1 VSRFEWLNERYAAA
15 ASVSAHGVE
24 MLTVG
29 DSVGAHLD
37 AAIKELIVLART
49 DGPELWADLLGA
61 ARQLRWRLV
70 TEPQPIELNPQLQE
84 VARAVKLQAERLHS
98 AVGDD
103 ARTVLRQLE
112 AATLDVWHRD
122 PVIGPVLV
130 RCIQEVGAESCR
142 VLAAGSRSAAG
153 MSRWFIESGLG
164 AVAVSGI
171 DRHGDGV
178 VEQAY
183 AVGPPRIFSP
193 STITSP
199 TANAVM
205 FIFPSWETN
214 RSIPRTVLSAQAEGA
229 IRPRSRTFT
238 EGDEPVLVRPT
249 PDVADDLVPLP
260 NWTAQQAPD
269 REPGVDEVIA
279 RKVLLSGALSI
290 YLDSEGE
297 HIRSLDPTQPA
308 GERVTHSDVHLVG
321 PGTYLVLREGQSE
334 RQVLYDRAIALLG
347 HRGPQAKASQRRWKE
362 ALQVK
367 LRQAGRREVGR
378 ALAQVGVPRIDR
390 ATAWTEETLAR
401 PQDDQDF
408 LRLLAWLDVPLHPT
422 FELATELRRLR
433 LQASADVRESL
444 ERALSAA
451 SMTTLEE
458 HGHLRLDLDIPG
470 FRGIIATRVLAVS
483 PHAELV
489 ARHDVRVATPD
500 RSAQW
505 LE

>member
-1 VSRFEWLNERYAAA
+1 VTRFERLNQRYAAA
-15 ASVSAHGVE
+15 ASVAAHGIE
-24 MLTVG
+24 MLAVG
-29 DSVGAHLD
+29 DSVGAHLN

-49 DGPELWADLLGA
+49 DGPELWADLLGS
-61 ARQLRWRLV
+61 ARQLRWRLA

-84 VARAVKLQAERLHS
+84 MACAVNSQAERLHA
-98 AVGDD
+98 AVRDD
-103 ARTVLRQLE
+103 AQTVLRQLE
-112 AATLDVWHRD
+112 AAALDVRHRD

-130 RCIQEVGAESCR
+130 RCVQEVGAESCR

-153 MSRWFIESGLG
+153 LSRWFIESGLG
-164 AVAVSGI
+164 VVVVNGI
-171 DRHGDGV
+171 DRRGDGV

-183 AVGPPRIFSP
+183 AVGPPRIFPP
-193 STITSP
+193 SAITSP

-205 FIFPSWETN
+205 FILPSWETN

-249 PDVADDLVPLP
+249 PDVADDLVPQP
-260 NWTAQQAPD
+260 TWTAHQAPD
-269 REPGVDEVIA
+269 REPGVDEVVA
-279 RKVLLSGALSI
+279 HKVLLSGSLSI
-290 YLDSEGE
+290 YLDSDGE

-308 GERVTHSDVHLVG
+308 GERVMHSDVKLVG

-334 RQVLYDRAIALLG
+334 RQALYDRAVALLG
-347 HRGPQAKASQRRWKE
+347 DRGPQAKASQRRWKE

-367 LRQAGRREVGR
+367 LRRAGRQEVRR
-378 ALAQVGVPRIDR
+378 ALAQIGVHRMDR
-390 ATAWTEETLAR
+390 ATAWTEETLTR
-401 PQDDQDF
+401 PQSDQDF
-408 LRLLAWLDVPLHPT
+408 VRLLAWLDVPLHPT

-444 ERALSAA
+444 ESALSVA

-458 HGHLRLDLDIPG
+458 HGHLRLDLDLPG
-470 FRGIIATRVLAVS
+470 FRGIIATRVLAIS
-483 PHAELV
+483 PHAELI
-489 ARHDVRVATPD
+489 ARHDVRVTTAD

>member
-1 VSRFEWLNERYAAA
+1 VSRFEWLNERYDAA

-29 DSVGAHLD
+29 DSAGAHLD
-37 AAIKELIVLART
+37 AAIKELTVLART

-84 VARAVKLQAERLHS
+84 VARAVTSQAERLHA
-98 AVGDD
+98 AVGGG

-112 AATLDVWHRD
+112 AAAIDVGHRD
-122 PVIGPVLV
+122 SVIGPVLV
-130 RCIQEVGAESCR
+130 RCIQEVGADACR

-153 MSRWFIESGLG
+153 LSRWFTESGLG
-164 AVAVSGI
+164 AMVVSGI
-171 DRHGDGV
+171 DRGDDV

-183 AVGPPRIFSP
+183 AVGPPRIFPP
-193 STITSP
+193 SAITSP
-199 TANAVM
+199 TANAVT

-214 RSIPRTVLSAQAEGA
+214 RSLPRTVLSAQAEGA

-238 EGDEPVLVRPT
+238 EGDEPVLARPT

-260 NWTAQQAPD
+260 TWTALRAPD
-269 REPGVDEVIA
+269 REPGADEVVA

-290 YLDSEGE
+290 YLDSDGE

-308 GERVTHSDVHLVG
+308 GERVTHSDVQLVG
-321 PGTYLVLREGQSE
+321 PGTYLVLREGQGE
-334 RQVLYDRAIALLG
+334 RQALYDRAIALLCD
-347 HRGPQAKASQRRWKE
+347 RGPQAKESQRQWKE

-367 LRQAGRREVGR
+367 LRRAGRREVGR
-378 ALAQVGVPRIDR
+378 ALAQVGVHRTER

-401 PQDDQDF
+401 PQNDQDF
-408 LRLLAWLDVPLHPT
+408 VRLLAWLDVPLHPT

-458 HGHLRLDLDIPG
+458 HGHLRLDLDLPG
-470 FRGIIATRVLAVS
+470 FRGIIATRVLAIS
-483 PHAELV
+483 PHAELI
-489 ARHDVRVATPD
+489 ARHDVRVITPD

>member
-1 VSRFEWLNERYAAA
+1 VTRLEWLNERYTAA

-24 MLTVG
+24 MLTIG
-29 DSVGAHLD
+29 DSVGAHLNV
-37 AAIKELIVLART
+37 AVKELIALART
-49 DGPELWADLLGA
+49 DDLEFWADLLGA

-70 TEPQPIELNPQLQE
+70 TEPQPIELNPRLQE
-84 VARAVKLQAERLHS
+84 MALAVRSQAERLHA

-112 AATLDVWHRD
+112 AAALDVGHRD
-122 PVIGPVLV
+122 PVIGSVLV
-130 RCIQEVGAESCR
+130 RCIQEVGPESCR

-153 MSRWFIESGLG
+153 LSRWFTESGLG
-164 AVAVSGI
+164 AVVVSGI
-171 DRHGDGV
+171 DRRCDDV

-183 AVGPPRIFSP
+183 AVGPPRIFPP
-193 STITSP
+193 SAITSP
-199 TANAVM
+199 TANAVT

-214 RSIPRTVLSAQAEGA
+214 RSIPQTVLSSHAEGA

-238 EGDEPVLVRPT
+238 EGDEPVLVHPT

-260 NWTAQQAPD
+260 TWTAQQAPD

-279 RKVLLSGALSI
+279 HQVLLSGALSI

-297 HIRSLDPTQPA
+297 HIRSLDPSQPA
-308 GERVTHSDVHLVG
+308 GERVTHSHVQLVG

-334 RQVLYDRAIALLG
+334 RQALYDRAIALLG

>member
-1 VSRFEWLNERYAAA
+1 MTRLERLNERYAAA
-15 ASVSAHGVE
+15 ASVSAYGVE

-29 DSVGAHLD
+29 DSVGAHLN

-49 DGPELWADLLGA
+49 DSLELWADLLGA

-70 TEPQPIELNPQLQE
+70 TEPQPVELNPQLQE
-84 VARAVKLQAERLHS
+84 VAQAVKSQAEHLHA
-98 AVGDD
+98 AVGDN

-112 AATLDVWHRD
+112 GAALEAGRRD
-122 PVIGPVLV
+122 PVAGPVLV
-130 RCIQEVGAESCR
+130 RSIQEVGPESCR

-153 MSRWFIESGLG
+153 LSRWFTEIGLG
-164 AVAVSGI
+164 VVAVSGI
-171 DRHGDGV
+171 DRRGDGV

-183 AVGPPRIFSP
+183 AVGPPRIFPP
-193 STITSP
+193 SAITSP
-199 TANAVM
+199 TAHAVT

-214 RSIPRTVLSAQAEGA
+214 RSIPRTVLSAHAQGA
-229 IRPRSRTFT
+229 IRPHSRTFT
-238 EGDEPVLVRPT
+238 EGDEPVLMRPA

-260 NWTAQQAPD
+260 TWTVHQAPD
-269 REPGVDEVIA
+269 REPGVDEVVA
-279 RKVLLSGALSI
+279 HKVLLSGALSI
-290 YLDSEGE
+290 YLDRDGE
-297 HIRSLDPTQPA
+297 YIRSLDPTQPA
-308 GERVTHSDVHLVG
+308 GERVTHSDVQLVG
-321 PGTYLVLREGQSE
+321 PGTYLVLREGHSE
-334 RQVLYDRAIALLG
+334 RQAIYDRAIALLG
-347 HRGPQAKASQRRWKE
+347 DRGPQAKASQRRWKE

-367 LRQAGRREVGR
+367 LRRAGRREVGR

-401 PQDDQDF
+401 PQNDEDF
-408 LRLLAWLDVPLHPT
+408 VHLLAWLDVPLHPT

-451 SMTTLEE
+451 SMTTLEQ
-458 HGHLRLDLDIPG
+458 HGHLRLDLDLPG
-470 FRGIIATRVLAVS
+470 FRGIIATRVLAIS
-483 PHAELV
+483 PYAELI
-489 ARHDVRVATPD
+489 ARHDVRVTTPD